1 MPLKK
6 YIAFMSFPLKLLP
19 FETYIAFMFFHRSY
33 IYSGIY
39 TASCALASKI
49 ISLFGRKD
57 FWQIKHPK
65 KQIFFSNK
73 YIPL

>member
-1 MPLKK
+1 MLLKK
-6 YIAFMSFPLKLLP
+6 YIAFMLFPLKLLP

-57 FWQIKHPK
+57 FWQIKQPK
-65 KQIFFSNK
+65 KTDIF
-73 YIPL
+73 